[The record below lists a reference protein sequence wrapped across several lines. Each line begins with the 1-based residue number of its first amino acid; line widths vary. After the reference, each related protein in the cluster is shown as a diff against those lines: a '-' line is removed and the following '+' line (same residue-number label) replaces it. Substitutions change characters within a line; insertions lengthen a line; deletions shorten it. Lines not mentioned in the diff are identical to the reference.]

1 MIYKPS
7 SKPRSNTY
15 VGTVNNDAEGWAEYK
30 GVKKEA
36 REFNAAERL
45 RAKTE
50 GTLPKYKKTDCFAR
64 LGENNPRAFKYRKGG
79 YGAYQRI
86 DKKDGVTL
94 DIYVSVYQ
102 KVAYVNTFTG
112 NTRIGIRN
120 VA

>member
-1 MIYKPS
+1 MIHKLS

-15 VGTVNNDAEGWAEYK
+15 VGTVNNDAEGWAEYE

-50 GTLPKYKKTDCFAR
+50 GTPPKYKKTDCFAR
-64 LGENNPRAFKYRKGG
+64 LGENNPRASKYRKGG

-94 DIYVSVYQ
+94 DIYVSTYQ
-102 KVAYVNTFTG
+102 KVSYTSSFTG
-112 NTRIGIRN
+112 RTQIGIRN
-120 VA
+120 IS